1 MAKKIAIILVFVL
14 IALTITGIVLGMFV
28 IKSQK
33 GLGNEVE
40 LSQDGI
46 TKKNLSV
53 SIEGLYPTKS
63 VVYRVEF
70 NSKSV
75 KDYDIKLSFRQE
87 EPTMLAQCL
96 DLIIKWNESTIAEG
110 NMQDFL
116 DGETV
121 FFDAELSEDGL
132 AVLAFTYTMSS
143 AVGNEAQKLTAD
155 FLIDIEAA
163 PEGER

>member
-63 VVYRVEF
+63 VVYRAEF

-87 EPTMLAQCL
+87 EPTMLAQYL

>member
-87 EPTMLAQCL
+87 EPTVLAQYL

>member
-87 EPTMLAQCL
+87 EPTMLAQYL